1 MANKKTY
8 TIVINGIQQAVNQV
22 DALISKINDLDARL
36 KNLQEIKVDVTASAS
51 TAVSSAST
59 STDNDSKSKYEA
71 ARSEAAAQ
79 KEITDQIALQNQE
92 NLKALQNLTRRKEET
107 KQILRIQKD
116 IVAGVRNENG
126 EYANTLAGRRAM
138 LSDLKRQ
145 LANTD
150 LGTDEWTRL
159 RDKIKEVN
167 DQVLEMEKSYGQFG
181 RNVGNYESAFD
192 GLKGFTVTIGGVE
205 RQFGSLRDA
214 SRQLK
219 QELVNID
226 TSTEEGKRQM
236 EEYENAIHQVSIAN
250 IQMADAADRAA
261 ATNKG
266 LHDTLEVM
274 QSFTAL
280 GSISQGFGAVF
291 GFDDEDIARSIQ
303 KLQGLMLA
311 LQGIQAINKQLE
323 SGTGGVGWIKKI
335 NEAIDAMGGVMAHP
349 VKSVKKL
356 WHELATLGKEGIH
369 FTGDMGDGFI
379 TMEKLAED
387 AGMSVEEL
395 GEKFNVL
402 GAWSKKVRQEIVK
415 AVEELVKQGKD
426 ADEAWDE
433 VGNHFVATGK
443 QMKKS
448 TYMMGLAWNGFVKV
462 YQLGVKAIKTAS
474 RALVFYAV
482 LEAALWIIEKLGDAL
497 EWVAGVIGNFFT
509 GEKDAIEASQKMTAE
524 LKAQTA
530 ALEARTEAI
539 KEAQAAGE
547 LSNDEAMQK
556 QLEATSQALKD
567 AVEDWKAFSEAS
579 KKYLD
584 VEFPFSPEE
593 LLSGLENVTE
603 RMKEAEKT
611 MDDEEFS
618 EQCEDLARKVVGSFS
633 NMADMTPEQ
642 INRVL
647 NALNSNKFFQSGL
660 NKWLESLPEDMRT
673 AVEDSLK
680 ELDKLA
686 DGAVDAAAKVAAAGR
701 SFENEITNMLLQSL
715 PEGMQKTEALIGQKY
730 LEDLEKADREY
741 GKGTDKYNRYVEAR
755 TLLYNREI
763 KDARAAANK
772 RNQVSKK
779 SNRDAR
785 KAADEA
791 LAIQRQLEN
800 DKIEA
805 MQDGLEKTLAQLEN
819 ERKRR
824 LEDAKKQRGEGKMN
838 EEQYQQTILAVNMQ
852 FDRKIFESK
861 KQWRDEWMQYLR
873 ETGEKEVQMARETA
887 KMDMENMSGRFD
899 IDLTG
904 RMEGLGD
911 KAALEILRAQE
922 RMLDNQEL
930 FNGLI
935 KDSADLERELYE
947 SYKRLGELQDRY
959 RGANPELLG
968 DEERKEYE
976 QMLELEQKLRTY
988 IGEASKRQKAVFI
1001 EGDKP
1006 EVLLRVWQD
1015 YYEGLLKAQRDYNAK
1030 RKTLEEESATID
1042 LGEQKTALEQQQQD
1056 ELKALEER
1064 FRKEI
1069 ETGAHTAEELEE
1081 IEAQKAAQIE
1091 GINRNYRDRIDA
1103 LDEKFRQDM
1112 LNRQNKYLNEEREN
1126 ESAYFS
1132 GILNEAQRFS
1142 SRYANLV
1149 SEARDKSTSQ
1159 WGVINLSSF
1168 QKQLDQAKESFE
1180 MLSDNLD
1187 QQRVRLR
1194 AKFAQGLIS
1203 ADQFTTFSQSIE
1215 EMQKDIDDN
1224 LDQIHL
1230 HSKNKI
1236 GYLIDDLNTYISAI
1250 GSGVQELLSSIWDAQ
1265 GKELD
1270 ALEDALNKQNDLLD
1284 EKLSKQEEITQKHK
1298 DAINGIEEEL
1308 DSARGDRRQHLI
1320 DALNAQIQAQRASL
1334 AQEKKI
1340 QAQKEA
1346 NQRKLDA
1353 LDKKRKQE
1361 QKKQAIISATI
1372 SAALATANG
1381 LATSPFIP
1389 VGVAMGALAASLGA
1403 AQVAIIANSKY
1414 AKGGLL
1420 EGPDHAHGGIKV
1432 GNTGIEVEGGE
1443 YVTNRRTTMHNL
1455 NILEYINTKKRKLT
1469 LEDFVE
1475 FFKGRG
1481 TPTGSAKRKNFL
1493 ATGGQVPVLDDNFDA
1508 GRLIKQVRSQ
1518 ENNDRPIVVSVVD
1531 INQAQDRVRRVQTM
1545 AGIAE

>member
-22 DALISKINDLDARL
+22 DALMKRIDDLDQRL
-36 KNLQEIKVDVTASAS
+36 QRLQAVKVDITASAS

-71 ARSEAAAQ
+71 AKSEAAAQ

-236 EEYENAIHQVSIAN
+236 EEYQNAIHQVSIASV
-250 IQMADAADRAA
+250 QMADAVERASS
-261 ATNKG
+261 TNKG

-274 QSFTAL
+274 QGFTSL
-280 GSISQGFGAVF
+280 GAITQGFGAVF

-311 LQGIQAINKQLE
+311 LQGIQEISKQME
-323 SGTGGVGWIKKI
+323 SGTGGFGWIKKASD
-335 NEAIDAMGGVMAHP
+335 AIGALAIVMRHP
-349 VKSVKKL
+349 IKAAKELKA
-356 WHELATLGKEGIH
+356 ELASMGKVGVEI
-369 FTGDMGDGFI
+369 TGSLNDGFKTI
-379 TMEKLAED
+379 DEMSEKL
-387 AGMSVEEL
+387 GMSVEQLKQTNAYKQEGL
-395 GEKFNVL
+395 AKMGEGMANWDSIQKLIAQGKTLEEVFDEVE
-402 GAWSKKVRQEIVK
+402 KKYTASAKQTVK
-415 AVEELVKQGKD
+415 GMALVEKSVKRLVKTVQ
-426 ADEAWDE
+426 
-433 VGNHFVATGK
+433 VGA
-443 QMKKS
+443 
-448 TYMMGLAWNGFVKV
+448 
-462 YQLGVKAIKTAS
+462 KAIGK
-474 RALVFYAV
+474 ALVFYAV
-482 LEAALWIIEKLGDAL
+482 LEAVLWIVEKLGDAF
-497 EWVAGVIGNFFT
+497 EWVVGVIGNFFT
-509 GEKDAIEASQKMTAE
+509 GEKDAIEASQKLTTE

-530 ALEARTEAI
+530 ALDARTEAI

-567 AVEDWKAFSEAS
+567 AVEDWKKFSEAS

-618 EQCEDLARKVVGSFS
+618 QQCEDLARKVVGSFR

-642 INRVL
+642 INKVL

-701 SFENEITNMLLQSL
+701 SFQNEITNMLLQSL
-715 PEGMQKTEALIGQKY
+715 PEGMRKTEALISQKY
-730 LEDLEKADREY
+730 LEDLEKAEREY
-741 GKGTDKYNRYVEAR
+741 GKGTAKYNEYANAR

-763 KDARAAANK
+763 KDARDAANK

-873 ETGEKEVQMARETA
+873 ETGEKEVQMARENA
-887 KMDMENMSGRFD
+887 KMEMENMSGRFD
-899 IDLTG
+899 LDLTG

-911 KAALEILRAQE
+911 EAALEILRAQE

-988 IGEASKRQKAVFI
+988 IGEASKRRKAVFI

-1042 LGEQKTALEQQQQD
+1042 LGEQKTALERQQQD

-1265 GKELD
+1265 SKELD
-1270 ALEDALNKQNDLLD
+1270 ALEDALNKENDLLE
-1284 EKLSKQEEITQKHK
+1284 EKLSKQQEITEKHK

-1361 QKKQAIISATI
+1361 QKKQAIVSATI

-1403 AQVAIIANSKY
+1403 AQVAIIANQKY

-1443 YVTNRRTTMHNL
+1443 YVTRRVTTEKNL
-1455 NILEYINTKKRKLT
+1455 ELLEFINKKKRKLT
-1469 LEDFVE
+1469 LEDFVDFYSRRQSPARTVKE
-1475 FFKGRG
+1475 KYFMA
-1481 TPTGSAKRKNFL
+1481 S
-1493 ATGGQVPVLDDNFDA
+1493 GGQVPELDDNFDVKTVI
-1508 GRLIKQVRSQ
+1508 RQVRAQ
-1518 ENNDRPIVVSVVD
+1518 NEDNRPVVVSVVD

>member
-22 DALISKINDLDARL
+22 DALIAKINDLDARL
-36 KNLQEIKVDVTASAS
+36 KKLQEIKVDVTASAS

-59 STDNDSKSKYEA
+59 STDNDSKSKYDA
-71 ARSEAAAQ
+71 AKSEAAAQ

-236 EEYENAIHQVSIAN
+236 DEYQNAIHQVSIASV
-250 IQMADAADRAA
+250 QMADAAERAA

-266 LHDTLEVM
+266 LHDTLEVV
-274 QSFTAL
+274 QGFTAL
-280 GSISQGFGAVF
+280 GAISQGVGAVF

-311 LQGIQAINKQLE
+311 LQGIQEISKQME
-323 SGTGGVGWIKKI
+323 SRTGGVGWIKKVSDGLGALGSVI
-335 NEAIDAMGGVMAHP
+335 RHPIKAAKELKAEFAALREEGYNIKGGLSEGFVALKQFAKEAGMTVEQLGEDFGMTTAAMRRSNKEIVSRIEELVSQGKTVKEAIDEVGDHFTYTYKKTTKATFEIGKA
-349 VKSVKKL
+349 VK
-356 WHELATLGKEGIH
+356 TLGK
-369 FTGDMGDGFI
+369 TVQ
-379 TMEKLAED
+379 L
-387 AGMSVEEL
+387 
-395 GEKFNVL
+395 
-402 GAWSKKVRQEIVK
+402 
-415 AVEELVKQGKD
+415 
-426 ADEAWDE
+426 
-433 VGNHFVATGK
+433 TGK
-443 QMKKS
+443 
-448 TYMMGLAWNGFVKV
+448 
-462 YQLGVKAIKTAS
+462 AIGK
-474 RALVFYAV
+474 ALVVFAV
-482 LEAALWIIEKLGDAL
+482 LEAVLWIVEKLGDAF

-509 GEKDAIEASQKMTAE
+509 GEKDAIEASQKLTTEM
-524 LKAQTA
+524 KAQTA

-539 KEAQAAGE
+539 REAQAAGE

-556 QLEATSQALKD
+556 QLEVTSQALKD
-567 AVEDWKAFSEAS
+567 AVEDWKKFSEAS

-584 VEFPFSPEE
+584 VEFPFSPDE

-618 EQCEDLARKVVGSFS
+618 EQCEELAKKVVGSFS
-633 NMADMTPEQ
+633 SMADMTPAQ

-715 PEGMQKTEALIGQKY
+715 PEGMKKTEALISQKY

-741 GKGTDKYNRYVEAR
+741 GKGTEKYNRYANAR

-947 SYKRLGELQDRY
+947 AYKRLGELQDRY

-1042 LGEQKTALEQQQQD
+1042 LNDQKTALEQQQQD

-1064 FRKEI
+1064 YRKEI

-1149 SEARDKSTSQ
+1149 SEARDKSTGE

-1224 LDQIHL
+1224 LDQIHS

-1236 GYLIDDLNTYISAI
+1236 GYLIEDLNTYISAI
-1250 GSGVQELLSSIWDAQ
+1250 GSGVQELLGSIFDAQ
-1265 GKELD
+1265 SKELD
-1270 ALEDALNKQNDLLD
+1270 AMEDALNKENDLLE
-1284 EKLSKQEEITQKHK
+1284 EKLSKQQEITERHK
-1298 DAINGIEEEL
+1298 EAINGIEEEL

-1381 LATSPFIP
+1381 LATAPFIP
-1389 VGVAMGALAASLGA
+1389 VGVAMGALASALGA

-1443 YVTNRRTTMHNL
+1443 YVTNRRSTMHNL

-1493 ATGGQVPVLDDNFDA
+1493 ATGGQVPALDDNFDA

-1518 ENNDRPIVVSVVD
+1518 EDNRPVVVSVVD
-1531 INQAQDRVRRVQTM
+1531 VVNGMDRVRRVQTM